1 MLGSPSREVILGIRR
16 WWSGPRDGL
25 VSSPVVVLQPAS
37 KFLPAFRLSLSLPCV
52 RVVREPSGPRAVR
65 LLFLYCQHLSP
76 CIPRQ
81 SKLQSGKPFGG
92 RGRSLRRRDTPP
104 VPAPVPAKVPE
115 AQICDRTLRCAR
127 RAPRVPARTGPFA
140 IPRAQLPIRHRGK
153 PRPLPL
159 RTRRRGASA
168 SPARQFSLPRALT
181 AGALRGAAG
190 APPPP
195 GNLHLRCARGSW
207 RVDPRSTPEKWP
219 GDTRS

>member
-65 LLFLYCQHLSP
+65 LLFLYCQHLPP

-104 VPAPVPAKVPE
+104 
-115 AQICDRTLRCAR
+115 AR
-127 RAPRVPARTGPFA
+127 RRLQGTRIDDARAALGELTLAPLRKSRQEILARKQFENGISKELQPLIVPGKKSRDSLFGAC
-140 IPRAQLPIRHRGK
+140 RAQL
-153 PRPLPL
+153 
-159 RTRRRGASA
+159 
-168 SPARQFSLPRALT
+168 
-181 AGALRGAAG
+181 
-190 APPPP
+190 
-195 GNLHLRCARGSW
+195 
-207 RVDPRSTPEKWP
+207 
-219 GDTRS
+219 GDR

>member
-65 LLFLYCQHLSP
+65 LLFLYCQHLPP

-104 VPAPVPAKVPE
+104 VPAPVPAKAP
-115 AQICDRTLRCAR
+115 AARICDRSLRCAR
-127 RAPRVPARTGPFA
+127 RAPRVRARTGPFA
-140 IPRAQLPIRHRGK
+140 TLRARHPIRHRGK
-153 PRPLPL
+153 PQQPLL
-159 RTRRRGASA
+159 RTRRPAVSVCPGRRFSLLRAPHASA
-168 SPARQFSLPRALT
+168 LPGAIAARR
-181 AGALRGAAG
+181 
-190 APPPP
+190 PPE
-195 GNLHLRCARGSW
+195 N
-207 RVDPRSTPEKWP
+207 
-219 GDTRS
+219 